1 LFTFFKLWCSIA
13 ASLTIVIYDR
23 NVFIV
28 QAAGS
33 QVWTTHAFLT
43 DKMMGIFIDRKFDG
57 FNKNKGVYS
66 FHGGSY
72 KNVLFKGA
80 YFFFVTHA
88 QGP

>member
-1 LFTFFKLWCSIA
+1 
-13 ASLTIVIYDR
+13 
-23 NVFIV
+23 
-28 QAAGS
+28 
-33 QVWTTHAFLT
+33 
-43 DKMMGIFIDRKFDG
+43 MMGIFIDRKFDG
-57 FNKNKGVYS
+57 FKKNKGVYS

>member
-1 LFTFFKLWCSIA
+1 
-13 ASLTIVIYDR
+13 
-23 NVFIV
+23 VFIV

-43 DKMMGIFIDRKFDG
+43 DKIMGIFIDRKFDG

-72 KNVLFKGA
+72 QNVLLKGVHIFHFMEGA
-80 YFFFVTHA
+80 TKMYSLKVHIFSLSLTLRG
-88 QGP
+88 QCY